1 MIMTGRRLRLQ
12 GMAGILCLM
21 FAAVLVALTFA
32 PPTLAQLDALAKG
45 RDANGFRKVVTVPK
59 GVTDPFSVL
68 KTNGAYEVGKFGW
81 SAHALAAPD
90 GTQYVVIGTA
100 LTSQDVGEILLRR
113 EGNRL
118 VYVPET
124 EAMGIR
130 LLRHDFNLVFDV
142 PKKSVALVDHL
153 SFRSEGKGA
162 FIFRMSPAY
171 RVAAIQDEAGK
182 AVPFVQ
188 ASGVV
193 ALRRP
198 AGREATYTVR
208 YGGVVNLPQYAGSI
222 SDREATL
229 VNDYWYPMVARQPT
243 PYEIEIKAPQGWA
256 SIAQGV
262 QEPAAETTVRYRMDL
277 PVVYFSVISAP
288 FTSVK
293 DAIGGR
299 IYRVWSTRLKEDALH
314 RHARLTAPIVDFYA
328 KTFGGWPF
336 EGFGAIDSRQYGGG
350 ALEAYSF
357 ATYGGWLPSE
367 DAHEPAHTIWGGV
380 INNTYLKSFWNESFA
395 VFSDG
400 LYHREVPIGNRDERR
415 LAFIQD
421 GSAAPDYNDAP
432 LVNSGANVGPVG
444 GSLGYGKGGQV
455 LQMLEQEIGT
465 ERIEGAMKEWATTHP
480 KGVPGNWEDFERVVT
495 RREPNHDIKG
505 FFDDWARRPGFANF
519 DAEARYENGA
529 TFVRLKWK
537 GPKFRMPLTVLLRDD
552 AGKDR
557 FVKFWIDGKVDEYA
571 VPGPKPALVSVD
583 PWRQVVRTIAPTEA
597 PTMLTTSMARAPKFV
612 DPAHA
617 DWLTN
622 AGGRAQAPTPNL
634 DPAGKFLVGSP
645 ESWPVM
651 KDLCAKAGFLVN
663 GDTLTYKGTQI
674 DLTKGAALA
683 VVELGEGKRCV
694 IGLGKTE
701 HPVDFGRT
709 RLIITDSLGRLLRG
723 VTDPKTSG
731 PLTYKL

>member
-1 MIMTGRRLRLQ
+1 
-12 GMAGILCLM
+12 MAGILSLM
-21 FAAVLVALTFA
+21 IAAVFVALSLA
-32 PPTLAQLDALAKG
+32 PPSLAQLDALAKG
-45 RDANGFRKVVTVPK
+45 RDGAGLRKLVTVPK
-59 GVTDPFSVL
+59 GAIDPFGVL

-113 EGNRL
+113 EGDRL

-124 EAMGIR
+124 EALGVH
-130 LLRHDFNLVFDV
+130 LLRHKFDLVFDV
-142 PKKSVALVDHL
+142 PKKSVVLVDKL
-153 SFRSEGKGA
+153 TFRSEGKGS
-162 FIFRMSPAY
+162 FLFRMSPAY
-171 RVAAIQDEAGK
+171 RVSAIEDEKGK

-222 SDREATL
+222 SDGEATL

-243 PYEIEIKAPQGWA
+243 PYEIGIKAPEGWT
-256 SIAQGV
+256 SVAQGV
-262 QEPAAETTVRYRMDL
+262 QLPSSDGTVRYRMDL
-277 PVVYFSVISAP
+277 PVVYFSVIAAP
-288 FTSVK
+288 FRSVK
-293 DAIGGR
+293 ETIGGR
-299 IYRVWSTRLKEDALH
+299 PYRVWSTRLNEAQLQ
-314 RHARLTAPIVDFYA
+314 RHARLTAPIVEFYA

-415 LAFIQD
+415 LAFVSD
-421 GSAAPDYNDAP
+421 ANAAPDYNDAP

-465 ERIEGAMKEWATTHP
+465 EAICGAMKEWATTHP
-480 KGVPGNWEDFERVVT
+480 KGVPGNWEDFEKVAT
-495 RREPNHDIKG
+495 RREPKHDIKG
-505 FFDDWARRPGFANF
+505 FFDDWARRPGFAAF
-519 DAEARYENGA
+519 DADVTYAGGA
-529 TFVRLKWK
+529 TRLELKWK
-537 GPKFRMPLTVLLRDD
+537 GPRYRMPLSVMLRDGE
-552 AGKDR
+552 GKDR
-557 FVKFWIDGKVDEYA
+557 FVKLWVDGKNDRYEI
-571 VPGPKPALVSVD
+571 PGPKPALVSVD
-583 PWRQVVRTIAPTEA
+583 PWRQVVRQIAQTET
-597 PTMLTTSMARAPKFV
+597 PVMLTSSLARVPKFV
-612 DPAHA
+612 DPAHS

-622 AGGRAQAPTPNL
+622 AGGRVQASSGTI

-645 ESWPVM
+645 ETWPIM
-651 KDLCAKAGFLVN
+651 RDLCAKVGFEVSGN
-663 GDTLTYKGTQI
+663 TLTYKGTEI

-683 VVELGEGKRCV
+683 VVELGDNKRCV

-701 HPVDFGRT
+701 HPVDFGHT
-709 RLIITDSLGRLLRG
+709 RLIVTDSLGRFLRG

-731 PLTYKL
+731 PMTFKL